1 MSVSTNSLFV
11 DRFRALQ
18 AVWPSEVDLFSAAW
32 NCQLPKFVSWI
43 PQPNATAECLLSQLG
58 ESTSVRFSPV
68 GIDSE
73 MPLEDQ
79 ERECGSRSNL
89 PAVAVTALVAVT
101 VGDGNRSPSGIP
113 VASPFVA
120 FKRIDLAPA
129 PVVGKFHS
137 VRLDV
142 IRRRLQ
148 DRGFSSRVIELLLAS
163 SRGSTTASHK
173 SAWNC

>member
-1 MSVSTNSLFV
+1 MNSVADLESRSAIDASDWMLFV

-32 NCQLPKFVSWI
+32 NRQLPKFVSWI

-79 ERECGSRSNL
+79 ERECGSRPNL
-89 PAVAVTALVAVT
+89 
-101 VGDGNRSPSGIP
+101 
-113 VASPFVA
+113 
-120 FKRIDLAPA
+120 
-129 PVVGKFHS
+129 
-137 VRLDV
+137 
-142 IRRRLQ
+142 
-148 DRGFSSRVIELLLAS
+148 
-163 SRGSTTASHK
+163 ST
-173 SAWNC
+173 CICF